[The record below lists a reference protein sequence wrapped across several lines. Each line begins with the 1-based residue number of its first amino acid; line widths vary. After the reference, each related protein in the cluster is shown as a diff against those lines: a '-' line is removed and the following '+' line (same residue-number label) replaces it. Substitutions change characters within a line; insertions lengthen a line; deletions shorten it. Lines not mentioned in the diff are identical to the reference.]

1 MPIDRE
7 FINSLPS
14 NPLLGEN
21 KIIEEFNRILAESQK
36 QNNRE
41 KFYND
46 FLDFYSFYQVYSAK
60 HSLNLRFPPLTN
72 DKRINIGI
80 ILNFFEKRQKEL
92 EEELDEIIALKN
104 LEDRKSVFESM
115 LKEDILYKLTNNE
128 LSEIYKIID
137 NVIDMVNENFTIRS
151 NLKQRLINLLG
162 ILKRELKPEMPNF
175 DRFWSLV
182 GYTGILYGLY
192 EQKTMRIIE
201 KIKELLNI
209 IWKVIAKAEGLP
221 STSPVLTIIFKELT
235 PK

>member
-137 NVIDMVNENFTIRS
+137 NVIDLVNENFTIRS